1 MPTAYVEAVARQLPG
16 YGCYNN
22 QFATG
27 GKHFTKK
34 IATVGN
40 FFSAT
45 PNQLRR
51 AATSAAA
58 LLATTAV
65 LHGPVDSRTTRVG
78 ATLEATFN
86 AAL

>member
-16 YGCYNN
+16 SGCYNN

-40 FFSAT
+40 FFSAASKSRLT
-45 PNQLRR
+45 GCLDMTWQGRLSGGSR
-51 AATSAAA
+51 A
-58 LLATTAV
+58 LARA
-65 LHGPVDSRTTRVG
+65 G
-78 ATLEATFN
+78 
-86 AAL
+86 